1 MAWIY
6 RGTFNMMFCQ
16 IFRSFTCFNN
26 IPHKAPKDKAKEAE
40 KPEKQD
46 AATKKAR
53 NGMKRLA
60 VGSWMPTFGNI
71 PGFLEYPR

>member
-1 MAWIY
+1 MDSQ
-6 RGTFNMMFCQ
+6 GHFQHDVLQ

-46 AATKKAR
+46 TATKKAR
-53 NGMKRLA
+53 NWKLDANLR
-60 VGSWMPTFGNI
+60 
-71 PGFLEYPR
+71 